1 MLSYFFCHLCL
12 RVTYRKLCYI
22 VELFHFTQNYVI
34 LFSSPLVSKVYPRLK
49 PDLSKIFHQR
59 LQSYRSRWCSIKKG
73 IYKSFAKLTG
83 KHLCQSLFFNKVAR
97 LRTATLLKKRL
108 WQRCFPV
115 NFVKFLRTTLDDC
128 F

>member
-49 PDLSKIFHQR
+49 PDLSKTFHQR